1 MQPIVKEWAPRSGTA
16 KPRIGVMKSSVVVA
30 VAACALALGARA
42 ANAADAAT
50 PAAPSPADAASA
62 PARAAAPDAP
72 STNTIEEVEVGRAG
86 EPNVRRT
93 VIDDRRARI
102 EELRVRGQLQKVT
115 VAPKGGAPG
124 YEILLGDGTHT
135 MGDDPGTS
143 RGSAGKR
150 VWNVLRF

>member
-1 MQPIVKEWAPRSGTA
+1 MQPIVKEWTPRPDAT
-16 KPRIGVMKSSVVVA
+16 KPRIDAMKTSVVIA
-30 VAACALALGARA
+30 AAACAIGMAAPA
-42 ANAADAAT
+42 ANAADAAL
-50 PAAPSPADAASA
+50 APASA
-62 PARAAAPDAP
+62 VAATPP
-72 STNTIEEVEVGRAG
+72 STSTTTIEEIEVGRAG
-86 EPNVRRT
+86 EPNVKRT
-93 VIDDRRARI
+93 VIDDGRARI

>member
-1 MQPIVKEWAPRSGTA
+1 MQPIVKEWTPRPDAA
-16 KPRIGVMKSSVVVA
+16 KPRIDAMKTSVVIA
-30 VAACALALGARA
+30 AAACAIGMAAPA
-42 ANAADAAT
+42 ANAADAAL
-50 PAAPSPADAASA
+50 APASA
-62 PARAAAPDAP
+62 VAATPP
-72 STNTIEEVEVGRAG
+72 STSTTTIEEIEVGRAG
-86 EPNVRRT
+86 EPNVKRT
-93 VIDDRRARI
+93 VIDDGRARI

>member
-1 MQPIVKEWAPRSGTA
+1 MQPIVKEWTPRPDAA
-16 KPRIGVMKSSVVVA
+16 KPRIDAMKTSAAVA
-30 VAACALALGARA
+30 FAACAIGAAVPA
-42 ANAADAAT
+42 ANAADAA
-50 PAAPSPADAASA
+50 PAPKPAASAAAPS
-62 PARAAAPDAP
+62 
-72 STNTIEEVEVGRAG
+72 STTFEIVEIEVGRAG

-93 VIDDRRARI
+93 IIDDSRTRI

-115 VAPKGGAPG
+115 VAPKGGTPG

>member
-1 MQPIVKEWAPRSGTA
+1 MRT
-16 KPRIGVMKSSVVVA
+16 SVVA
-30 VAACALALGARA
+30 LAACALGLAASA
-42 ANAADAAT
+42 ANAADAT
-50 PAAPSPADAASA
+50 SPAAAGAASA
-62 PARAAAPDAP
+62 PTQAGAATSS
-72 STNTIEEVEVGRAG
+72 STTIEEIEVGRAG

-93 VIDDRRARI
+93 VIDDGRARI

-150 VWNVLRF
+150 VWNVLKF

>member
-1 MQPIVKEWAPRSGTA
+1 MQPIVKEWTPRPDAT
-16 KPRIGVMKSSVVVA
+16 KPRIDAMKTSVVIA
-30 VAACALALGARA
+30 AAACAIGMAAPA
-42 ANAADAAT
+42 ANAADAA
-50 PAAPSPADAASA
+50 SA
-62 PARAAAPDAP
+62 PASAVAATPP
-72 STNTIEEVEVGRAG
+72 STSTTTIEEIEVGRAG
-86 EPNVRRT
+86 EPNVKRT
-93 VIDDRRARI
+93 VIDDGRARI

>member
-1 MQPIVKEWAPRSGTA
+1 
-16 KPRIGVMKSSVVVA
+16 MKTCAVVA
-30 VAACALALGARA
+30 LAACAIGVAVPT
-42 ANAADAAT
+42 ANAADAA
-50 PAAPSPADAASA
+50 PAPAHAASA
-62 PARAAAPDAP
+62 PPP
-72 STNTIEEVEVGRAG
+72 SSTIEEVELGRAG

-124 YEILLGDGTHT
+124 YEVLVGGEGEHATGT
-135 MGDDPGTS
+135 DPGTS
-143 RGSAGKR
+143 RGSTGKR